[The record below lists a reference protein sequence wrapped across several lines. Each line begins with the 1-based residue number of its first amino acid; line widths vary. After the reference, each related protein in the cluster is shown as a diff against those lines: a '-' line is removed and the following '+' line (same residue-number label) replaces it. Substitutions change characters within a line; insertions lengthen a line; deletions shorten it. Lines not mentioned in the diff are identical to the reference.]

1 MLCDLELQNS
11 DLVFLLLPLTV
22 HGFQSIV
29 FLFELGLEVINFC
42 GQMLLRL
49 FGFVSEVLD

>member
-42 GQMLLRL
+42 GQMLLCL